1 MAHEKQLCLSERLQA
16 LADLV
21 PPGSRLADI
30 GTDHA
35 YLPLWLLQQGRIV
48 FAAACDVNEGPLQR
62 ARASA
67 ARWRFGDEALSFRL
81 GDGLACVAPGEVDVI
96 TIAGMGG
103 ETILSI
109 LEAAP
114 WTQKGG
120 CLLLLQPMTRAEL
133 LRPWLAQQGYRF
145 LAERLV
151 YENHTYF
158 PVIAVTG
165 GGARETLT
173 PGQAWGGILLQQD
186 PLQGSAL
193 AATIRRLEIAAHG
206 LEHSAA
212 PENAAQA
219 ARYRAVCGQLSAMKE
234 EWIHANSQGN

>member
-1 MAHEKQLCLSERLQA
+1 MAHEKQLCLSERLKT

-21 PPGSRLADI
+21 PSGSRLADI

-35 YLPLWLLQQGRIV
+35 YLPLWLLQQGHIV
-48 FAAACDVNEGPLQR
+48 FAAACDVHEGPLQR

-67 ARWRFGDEALSFRL
+67 ARWGFGDGALSFRL
-81 GDGLACVAPGEVDVI
+81 GNGLACIAPGEVDVI

-114 WTQKGG
+114 WTQKGQ

-145 LAERLV
+145 LSERLV

-165 GGARETLT
+165 GGSGVKLT
-173 PGQAWGGILLQQD
+173 AGQAWGGVLLQQD
-186 PLQGSAL
+186 PLQGPAL
-193 AATIRRLEIAAHG
+193 TATVRRLETAAQG
-206 LEHSAA
+206 LEHSGA

-219 ARYRAVCGQLSAMKE
+219 ARYRAVCRELSAMKE